1 MLTRLTRPA
10 AALTLAAGLAAALP
24 ATAQDFDFS
33 AMTPEQREAFGTQ
46 VREYLLENPQVIMEA
61 VNALEN
67 RQAEQQAVADQ
78 QIVADNA
85 DALFRDGFSYVGGN
99 PDGDITIVEFSDY
112 RCGYCRRAFPEVEEL
127 IESDGNIRFIMKE
140 FPILGEASVTS
151 SRFAIATLME
161 AGDEAYKAVHDALI
175 TLEGEPSEPV
185 LRRLADTLGLD
196 AEAIIARMSDEAV
209 TRRIQETRELATR
222 LQINGTPSFVFGD
235 QMLRGYVPLDGMRQ
249 LVDEIRSE
257 G

>member
-24 ATAQDFDFS
+24 ATAQDFDIS
-33 AMTPEQREAFGTQ
+33 DMTPEQREAFGTQ
-46 VREYLLENPQVIMEA
+46 VRDYLLENPQVIMEA

-140 FPILGEASVTS
+140 FPILGEDSVTS

-161 AGDEAYKAVHDALI
+161 EGDEAYKAVHDALI
-175 TLEGEPSEPV
+175 TLEGEPSEQV

-196 AEAIIARMSDEAV
+196 AEAIIARMSDEEV

-249 LVDEIRSE
+249 LVEQIRSE

>member
-24 ATAQDFDFS
+24 ATAQDFDIS
-33 AMTPEQREAFGTQ
+33 DMTPEQREAFGAQ
-46 VREYLLENPQVIMEA
+46 VRDYLLENPQVIMEA

-99 PDGDITIVEFSDY
+99 PDGVITIVEFSDY

-140 FPILGEASVTS
+140 FPILGEDSVTS

-161 AGDEAYKAVHDALI
+161 EGDEAYKAVHDALI
-175 TLEGEPSEPV
+175 TLEGEPSEQV

-196 AEAIIARMSDEAV
+196 AEAIIARMSDEEV

-249 LVDEIRSE
+249 LVEQIRSE

>member
-85 DALFRDGFSYVGGN
+85 DALFREGYSYVGGN

-127 IESDGNIRFIMKE
+127 ISSDGNIRFIMKE

-196 AEAIIARMSDEAV
+196 AEAIIARMSDEEV

-249 LVDEIRSE
+249 LVDQIRSE